1 MNKLYERIAV
11 LCSQRGIK
19 PGRMCSDLGISR
31 GNITDLKMGRI
42 ESLSS
47 DSLSKIAKYFSVTTD
62 YLLGTEQKETAPTLT
77 KKDERDI
84 EKRLEA
90 VLEDLENAQG
100 GLAFSGEPLDEVT
113 RELLA
118 ESLRNSMRI
127 GKTLAKQKFTPK
139 KYRKD

>member
-1 MNKLYERIAV
+1 MFYDRFLE
-11 LCSQRGIK
+11 LCDKKGIK
-19 PGRMCSDLGISR
+19 PTNACIEAGLSR
-31 GNITDLKMGRI
+31 GLA
-42 ESLSS
+42 
-47 DSLSKIAKYFSVTTD
+47 AKWKAT
-62 YLLGTEQKETAPTLT
+62 GTEKPSADALEKMSAYFGVSIDEILGVQKETAPTLT

-127 GKTLAKQKFTPK
+127 GKTLAKQKYTPK